1 MNKFEDSRRR
11 LNKFILK
18 LEQIES
24 QPSLPFL
31 DKKIGSKDEK

>member
-31 DKKIGSKDEK
+31 YKKIGSKDEK